1 MKKTMFP
8 ALLLFLSILLGACAA
23 VPQAVEAPAEPL
35 IPSIEKQTPLPTA
48 TPREPTPGP
57 TDSANGGP
65 IPGGFPPAALAA
77 REALAELLGAY
88 AESIEIQDI
97 EFATWP
103 DGCLGLPGP
112 GESCTEAMVPG
123 YRVTLLSGTSQY
135 IYRTN
140 ERGTSLRREAGVS
153 FAAPSEEARPLAIWQ
168 NLECTEEANLL
179 LEGLSFGACG
189 GPYTVLP
196 WADDMIPAV
205 MLEFLDTFASFE
217 AETLAGKII
226 FNGIGTTIATPA
238 EQRVIAEWMKI
249 QFLAAQSGR
258 PQADWGLALTYSRQ
272 GGFAGFC
279 DEMTI
284 SLDGSVLLS
293 SCKDVDVDF
302 RLNVEQLEKLYA
314 WYDGLG
320 QIDYAYTDPAVAD
333 AMSTKLTIF
342 AQGGKVAEEAAVNE
356 ILAFC
361 AELVRQARAEQ

>member
-1 MKKTMFP
+1 
-8 ALLLFLSILLGACAA
+8 
-23 VPQAVEAPAEPL
+23 
-35 IPSIEKQTPLPTA
+35 
-48 TPREPTPGP
+48 
-57 TDSANGGP
+57 
-65 IPGGFPPAALAA
+65 
-77 REALAELLGAY
+77 
-88 AESIEIQDI
+88 
-97 EFATWP
+97 
-103 DGCLGLPGP
+103 
-112 GESCTEAMVPG
+112 
-123 YRVTLLSGTSQY
+123 
-135 IYRTN
+135 
-140 ERGTSLRREAGVS
+140 
-153 FAAPSEEARPLAIWQ
+153 
-168 NLECTEEANLL
+168 
-179 LEGLSFGACG
+179 
-189 GPYTVLP
+189 
-196 WADDMIPAV
+196 MIPAV